1 LRPSVLTALAV
12 VLATPSL
19 AHGPTPLK
27 VDETVTIAADPRMV
41 WALVGSFGAIA
52 KWHPDIKSVQVTG
65 GDALGGERILTFQNG
80 ATLKESLDEFDP
92 SSLKYSYR
100 MLDPNLEA
108 LPVSSYSMTL
118 AVRTA
123 SSGGSE
129 VEWYGRIYR
138 GDTGNE
144 PPDNLNDDAARQ
156 AVGAFL
162 RNGLQGLKSKLES
175 KWPG

>member
-1 LRPSVLTALAV
+1 MRLSVLAALAL
-12 VLATPSL
+12 VLATPGL

-27 VDETVTIAADPRMV
+27 VDETVIIAADPQRV
-41 WALVGSFGAIA
+41 WALAGSFGAIA
-52 KWHPDIKSVQVTG
+52 KWHPDIKSVQATG

-118 AVRTA
+118 AVRPA
-123 SSGGSE
+123 SSDGKCTISCA
-129 VEWYGRIYR
+129 
-138 GDTGNE
+138 
-144 PPDNLNDDAARQ
+144 PAARASRQ
-156 AVGAFL
+156 AAATRTANHRRVTLFPLAKIL
-162 RNGLQGLKSKLES
+162 
-175 KWPG
+175 P